1 MPVGPLIISS
11 VFIALLF
18 YIRVA
23 FLALLAQFVCVE
35 K

>member
-1 MPVGPLIISS
+1 MPVELLIISFD
-11 VFIALLF
+11 FIAPLF

-23 FLALLAQFVCVE
+23 FLALLAQFVLVE